1 MRNNIKDFRKNF
13 KMTQEELA
21 ERVRVTRQT
30 INAIEQE
37 KYAPTLDLAFK
48 LATLFGVGIEDV
60 FIYGGHG
67 RHEVKL

>member
-30 INAIEQE
+30 INAVEQE
-37 KYAPTLDLAFK
+37 KYAPALGLAFK
-48 LATLFGVGIEDV
+48 LATLFGVKVEDI
-60 FIYGGHG
+60 FIYSGDN
-67 RHEVKL
+67 HEHR

>member
-1 MRNNIKDFRKNF
+1 MRNNIKDFRKSL

-30 INAIEQE
+30 INAVEQE
-37 KYAPTLDLAFK
+37 KYAPALDLAFK
-48 LATLFGVGIEDV
+48 LATLFGVGIEDI

-67 RHEVKL
+67 RREVKL